1 MNSKNAS
8 VGLFLLG
15 AFSMTQVHVIGNIG
29 ISELVSFIIAPVI
42 FAIDYKKL
50 KYDGFMLA
58 IWLALLTCCGSIIA
72 SVVNHTPFQ
81 SFIRGFAAPYS
92 VFSILVVGHRLVRQ
106 SIGGYKWLCLGLAL
120 TWIINI
126 FVFQRGVEA
135 DAYAQGQRGLAA
147 VEGLASGT
155 LFWVTRIKALIN
167 APINGWYLRMPIAY
181 SILAP
186 IFLLFFSALTTA
198 SGRSTAAAAFG
209 SVLLVVLGGK
219 KRLQLKR
226 LSANFLFVLLLG
238 LLSAQGLTAVYK
250 YVATKGMLGEQAQ
263 QKYEHQMKGKKGG
276 LLATLMGG
284 RLEFFVG
291 TYAAMQKPIIGYG
304 PWALDVYGYHD
315 EFLAK
320 YGTADDYES
329 YLNEQKWQQ
338 MMGRT
343 FVRPLGAHSHLIGAW
358 IRHGIFGFLYWS
370 YVLWLLFRYFRRDLA
385 TVPQWYGMLAVGAPS
400 FVWNILFSPFGDR
413 VGFTMIVVYLL
424 MVRAIR
430 LNKVQLPFEMI
441 MEIEKVDGKRKLG

>member
-1 MNSKNAS
+1 
-8 VGLFLLG
+8 
-15 AFSMTQVHVIGNIG
+15 
-29 ISELVSFIIAPVI
+29 
-42 FAIDYKKL
+42 
-50 KYDGFMLA
+50 
-58 IWLALLTCCGSIIA
+58 
-72 SVVNHTPFQ
+72 
-81 SFIRGFAAPYS
+81 

-106 SIGGYKWLCLGLAL
+106 SLGGYKWLCLGLAL

-147 VEGLASGT
+147 VEGLTSGT
-155 LFWVTRIKALIN
+155 LFWVSRIKALIN
-167 APINGWYLRMPIAY
+167 APINGWYLRMPIVY

-186 IFLLFFSALTTA
+186 LFLLFFSALTTA

-209 SVLLVVLGGK
+209 SVLLVILGGK
-219 KRLQLKR
+219 KSQQMKR
-226 LSANFLFVLLLG
+226 LSNNFIFVLLLG
-238 LLSAQGLTAVYK
+238 LLFAQGLTAVYK
-250 YVATKGMLGEQAQ
+250 HVATKGLLGEQAQ
-263 QKYEHQMKGKKGG
+263 EKYERQMKGKKGG
-276 LLATLMGG
+276 VLATLMGG

-291 TYAAMQKPIIGYG
+291 LYAATKKPIIGYG

-320 YGTADDYES
+320 YGNADDYEA
-329 YLNEQKWQQ
+329 YLNEQAWQQ
-338 MMGRT
+338 RVGHS

-370 YVLWLLFRYFRRDLA
+370 YVLWLLFCYFRRDLA

-400 FVWNILFSPFGDR
+400 LVWNILFSPFGDR
-413 VGFTMIVVYLL
+413 VGFTMIVVYIL

-430 LNKVQLPFEMI
+430 LHKLQLPLEMV
-441 MEIEKVDGKRKLG
+441 MEIEKVNRGRRHRIV